1 MPDLPGFG
9 ENQII
14 QRPWTINDYVEWAHG
29 ILQKNNLSR
38 IILAGHSFGGSIA
51 AKFSSKYPAMV
62 EKLILIDSAGIRKR
76 RLKKEIQKAIAH
88 LLSRFCFL
96 PFYGFFRKV
105 AYRTLFRTSDYLLTE
120 GVMKETYLK
129 VIGEDISDIFSK
141 VSVPTMLVWGK
152 NDGITP
158 LRHAYFINKSISGSK
173 LEIISGVG
181 HNPHREAPETL
192 VEKIVDFIKS

>member
-1 MPDLPGFG
+1 
-9 ENQII
+9 
-14 QRPWTINDYVEWAHG
+14 
-29 ILQKNNLSR
+29 
-38 IILAGHSFGGSIA
+38 
-51 AKFSSKYPAMV
+51 
-62 EKLILIDSAGIRKR
+62 
-76 RLKKEIQKAIAH
+76 
-88 LLSRFCFL
+88 
-96 PFYGFFRKV
+96 
-105 AYRTLFRTSDYLLTE
+105 
-120 GVMKETYLK
+120 MKETYLK